1 MKKIIAGI
9 VFVALITSAMGAYA
23 VSSSVVDPVSALQQ
37 KIQSLLEQIKVLQ
50 QKINTIQQ
58 SSPTTSPLSDTTKAT
73 ITLEG
78 LPEIPAI
85 PCVIPIL
92 KYGAWHKSVYML
104 QTILTKEGYYTGP
117 VTGYYGVLTKAAIQS
132 YQKARGILPSNGFV
146 DSTTALALTNAVAL
160 RYTACSG
167 VTQPVSPTPKVTAS
181 PTATPPIKQNIEL
194 IGTLQAAVSPDIIQW
209 GTHTLTIAPEGWCG
223 GNICVQTQLLQP
235 TVVKIYR
242 VKALNNDVLALLKS
256 NEGKTIKL
264 LGTKEYYSLEGGFW
278 GITAYGVVS
287 VGDPQP
293 PTVKKE
299 TLIVTNPIAG
309 SRWKTGDKNKI
320 TWAIESNSDL
330 VKVGDGSKV
339 LIQLAPPQA
348 ACLSSITP
356 CLRMTIAPYTIA
368 ESVDNSGV
376 HEWSIPSNLAGVYR
390 GVQQITIQI
399 IGTSIVGTSQE
410 FYVY

>member
-117 VTGYYGVLTKAAIQS
+117 ITGYYGVLTKAAVQS
-132 YQKARGILPSNGFV
+132 YQKARGILPNNGLV
-146 DSTTALALTNAVAL
+146 DSATALALTNAVAL

-167 VTQPVSPTPKVTAS
+167 VVPSASPTPTVTVS

-194 IGTLQAAVSPDIIQW
+194 IGTLQAAVFPDVVQW
-209 GTHTLTIAPEGWCG
+209 GTHTLTVAPEGWCG

-264 LGTKEYYSLEGGFW
+264 LGTKEYYALEGGFW
-278 GITAYGVVS
+278 GIVADGVVS

-299 TLIVTNPIAG
+299 SLTVTSPIAG

-320 TWAIESNSDL
+320 TWTIDTTTGTA
-330 VKVGDGSKV
+330 KVGDGAKV
-339 LIQLAPPQA
+339 LIQLRPSQA
-348 ACLSSITP
+348 ACLSSVTP
-356 CLRMTIAPYTIA
+356 CLMMTIAPYTIA
-368 ESVDNSGV
+368 ESVDNSGTY
-376 HEWSIPSNLAGVYR
+376 EWNIPSMLIGAYR
-390 GVQQITIQI
+390 GAQQITIQV
-399 IGTSIVGTSQE
+399 IGTSITGTSQE